1 MEAVPAK
8 RSTLQAGTT
17 LGGTYTIGR
26 TIGAGGMGEVYEA
39 RHARLA
45 GRYAVKVIR
54 ADLVAL
60 DPITVQRFQ
69 REAEVMSS
77 LRHPNIVQIIDFDVA
92 SDGSPFIVMEY
103 LEGSDLQARIAQR
116 GPMPVSEVLV
126 IAEQVASALA
136 AAHERGVV
144 HRDLKPA
151 NIFMVPLP
159 VAVQGQPSEFIKV
172 LDFGIS
178 KVKSAGTLTGEPRI
192 LGTPH
197 YMAPEQARAKSDDI
211 DGRADQFALA
221 SIAYELLSGRKAFPG
236 DTIEGVLYS
245 VIYEQPVSIVPVVG
259 ELIDAVLRTA
269 LSKERSGRYPSVS
282 AFVGA
287 LRAAAARTGNL
298 PAAAGPRHP
307 AGITFETDS
316 AIKPVAAE
324 VPPAPAAA
332 ATPATVKP
340 GGILRRNDRML
351 IVMAATAAVIAAV
364 GIALMNRHSRPEVP
378 VVSASQVALL
388 VPSVRARIE
397 EILATKRKGLESRV
411 SAAVRIPEL
420 RNAAATR
427 IDAFTFNDLFA
438 TEDWWQPYL
447 DLGAIVFDGDRP
459 LVTRG
464 APDVADAAMWR
475 FWTHGQGKVASAIVP
490 GERVAYLASGLNL
503 DARGAFGLV
512 LAEALSPEVL
522 SGMAK
527 TANLHR
533 LLISDGKRLYGLAAS
548 APSAAGGPV
557 TVAALPGREGEGA
570 VTLSTGEVAVAL
582 AAPSGVW
589 VWAVV
594 DGHTTAAP

>member
-1 MEAVPAK
+1 MEVLPAK
-8 RSTLQAGTT
+8 RSSLQAGTT
-17 LGGTYTIGR
+17 LGGTYAIGR
-26 TIGAGGMGEVYEA
+26 IIGSGGMGEVYEA

-54 ADLVAL
+54 ADLIAL

-77 LRHPNIVQIIDFDVA
+77 LRHPNIVQIIDFDVT

-126 IAEQVASALA
+126 IVEQVASALA

-221 SIAYELLSGRKAFPG
+221 SIVYELLSGRKAFPG

-245 VIYEQPVSIVPVVG
+245 VVNEQPVSIVPVVG

-269 LSKERSGRYPSVS
+269 VAKERTARYPSVS
-282 AFVGA
+282 AFVAA

-298 PAAAGPRHP
+298 SGGAGSRHAP
-307 AGITFETDS
+307 GITFETDG
-316 AIKPVAAE
+316 AVKPVSDRSAPVPDRAP
-324 VPPAPAAA
+324 PPA
-332 ATPATVKP
+332 TKS
-340 GGILRRNDRML
+340 GGLRRQDKML
-351 IVMAATAAVIAAV
+351 IVMAVTAAAIAAG
-364 GIALMNRHSRPEVP
+364 GIALMNRRSHTDATPA
-378 VVSASQVALL
+378 VSAGQVAQLA
-388 VPSVRARIE
+388 PAVRTRIE
-397 EILATKRKGLESRV
+397 QALATERKMLEARV

-420 RNAAATR
+420 RNAAVTR

-447 DLGAIVFDGDRP
+447 DLGAIVFEGERP

-490 GERVAYLASGLNL
+490 GERVAYLAAGLNL

-512 LAEALSPEVL
+512 LAEALGPEVL
-522 SGMAK
+522 GGMAK
-527 TANLHR
+527 KANLNR
-533 LLISDGKRLYGLAAS
+533 LLVSDGKRLYGLPPAAS
-548 APSAAGGPV
+548 AAGATGV
-557 TVAALPGREGEGA
+557 GALPGHEAEGT
-570 VTLSTGEVAVAL
+570 VVLPSGEVAVAL
-582 AAPSGVW
+582 AVPSGVW

-594 DGHTTAAP
+594 DGRATTN